1 MAIVLDGSGLTVE
14 KLVRIARH
22 GEKVE
27 LHPDALVRIKT
38 CRAMLEEKINAH
50 EIMYGVN
57 TGIGEFSEV
66 VLNDEQVKD
75 FQRYLIYNHSAGIG
89 DPAPIEYVRGAIAGR
104 INVHAHG
111 NSGCRP
117 EITLTLIE
125 MLNKGVTPV
134 VCQKGSVGACG
145 DLAPMSQVAL
155 LMMGE
160 GEAYYNSDVLPGS
173 IAFEKAGILIPGL
186 KARDGLAIINGSNL
200 LTAMSAIHL
209 YDMNRWLKQSEIA
222 AAMTLEALL
231 ANLKPYNEKL
241 HQLRGFNGAVR
252 CARSIMKCIN
262 GSDLVTGKIKTKV
275 QDAYSMRSTPQV
287 IGAAHD
293 AIVYAKAQVEI
304 ELNGV
309 GDNPIFLPDERLT
322 LTGANF
328 QGSPVSLPME
338 MVGTAITMVSV
349 LSERRLN
356 RLLNPALSVGLP
368 AFLTKGAGMFSG
380 MMLSQYTADTLI
392 VEQRILNTPAA
403 AASIPAAADQED
415 FVSMGMNTAIKNGQ
429 ILDNAY
435 GILGIEFMAAA
446 QALDFRDFTPGIGV
460 RAAKKV
466 IRKYI
471 EHLDID
477 RPLYRDHTK
486 MKELVKSNEIL
497 MDVEE
502 AVGSLEDFPEKVIA
516 GNGHKQTAK

>member
-1 MAIVLDGSGLTVE
+1 MAVELNGSGLTIE
-14 KLVRIARH
+14 KIDGIARK
-22 GEKVE
+22 GEKVT
-27 LHPDALVRIKT
+27 LAPDALERIKT
-38 CRAMLEEKINAH
+38 CRAMLEEKIIAK

-57 TGIGEFSEV
+57 TGIGEFSEI
-66 VLNDEQVKD
+66 VLNDDQVKD
-75 FQRYLIYNHSAGIG
+75 FQKYLIYNHSAGIG
-89 DPAPIEYVRGAIAGR
+89 DPAPIEYVRAAMAGR

-117 EITLTLIE
+117 EITQTLID

-160 GEAYYNSDVLPGS
+160 GEAYFEGERLPG
-173 IAFEKAGILIPGL
+173 IKAFEKAGIPVPGL
-186 KARDGLAIINGSNL
+186 QARDGLATINGSNL
-200 LTAMSAIHL
+200 LTAMSALHL
-209 YDMNRWLKQSEIA
+209 YDFNRVLKQAEIA
-222 AAMTLEALL
+222 AAMSLEALL
-231 ANLKPYNEKL
+231 ANMKPYDVRL
-241 HQLRGFNGAVR
+241 HKLRGFSGAQ
-252 CARSIMKCIN
+252 RSALAIKKVLD
-262 GSDLVTGKIKTKV
+262 GSDLLTGKMKTKV

-293 AIVYAKAQVEI
+293 AVAYARSQVEI

-309 GDNPIFLPDERLT
+309 GDNPIFIPEDRLT

-328 QGSPVSLPME
+328 QGTPVALPMD
-338 MVGTAITMVSV
+338 MAGAAITMVCV

-380 MMLSQYTADTLI
+380 LMLSQYTADSLI
-392 VEQRILNTPAA
+392 VEQRILSAPASIQ
-403 AASIPAAADQED
+403 SIPAAADQED

-429 ILDNAY
+429 ILDNSF

-446 QALDFRDFTPGIGV
+446 QALDFREFSYGRGV
-460 RAAKKV
+460 TKAKDV
-466 IRKYI
+466 IRKYVDF
-471 EHLDID
+471 LDID
-477 RPLYRDHTK
+477 RPLYPDHTK
-486 MKELVKSNEIL
+486 MKELVKSGEIL
-497 MDVEE
+497 DEVERLI
-502 AVGSLEDFPEKVIA
+502 GSLE
-516 GNGHKQTAK
+516 